1 VTTLEEIDALASEL
15 EVQAHNEGV
24 ECERG
29 GPHEATPK
37 AARKALLAAVAAAL
51 LAAEQRGAEGAER
64 EAAHWKQ
71 TALTIQTNLA
81 AQHRDECRSEWR
93 RGHTEAFEDAA
104 TAYEGALREIGGL
117 ATYRDGADSYT
128 TLGRKLDAIRARAIA
143 AETGRTE

>member
-1 VTTLEEIDALASEL
+1 MKCIESPLD
-15 EVQAHNEGV
+15 
-24 ECERG
+24 
-29 GPHEATPK
+29 
-37 AARKALLAAVAAAL
+37 LLCAVARDLGIDVDETDPLATGHYPDAFAAIESAL